1 MDLGLKDKAILV
13 MASGGGIGRGIA
25 MEFAREGSNVMLF
38 GRSEENLKS
47 AAEAIYKET
56 GRKPLFTV
64 GSIINPEDIEK
75 VVAQTE
81 NVYGPIFGLINNT
94 GGPPPGGFDKF
105 DDRAWQE
112 AFELTLLSYVR
123 TIRAVM
129 PSMEKAQTGRILNN
143 ASSSIKRVI
152 DNLILSN
159 VMRMGVLGLTKSI
172 AREFGSRDILV
183 NCIGAGKIDTPR
195 VGVIDANKA
204 AKQGLSKEELQARE
218 AAAIP
223 LGRYGTTEEFARLA
237 VWLCS
242 PVNSYVSG
250 QNILVDGA
258 AISAY

>member
-38 GRSEENLKS
+38 GRSEESLKS
-47 AAEAIYKET
+47 AAEAINAET
-56 GRKPLFTV
+56 GRKPLHTA
-64 GSIINPEDIEK
+64 GSITNPEDIEK

-81 NVYGPIFGLINNT
+81 NAYGPIFGLINNT

-105 DDRAWQE
+105 DDQAWQE
-112 AFELTLLSYVR
+112 AFELTLLSYIR

-129 PSMEKAQTGRILNN
+129 PSMEKAQTGRIVNN

-195 VGVIDANKA
+195 VGVIDSNKA
-204 AKQGLSKEELQARE
+204 AKQGISKEELQARE

-223 LGRYGTTEEFARLA
+223 LGRYGTPEEFAKLT

-258 AISAY
+258 AIPAY

>member
-25 MEFAREGSNVMLF
+25 KEFAREGSNVMLF
-38 GRSEENLKS
+38 GRSEDNLQS
-47 AAEAIYKET
+47 AAEEIFAET
-56 GRKPLFTV
+56 GRKPLFTA
-64 GSIINPEDIEK
+64 GSITNPEDIDRAVAETEK
-75 VVAQTE
+75 A
-81 NVYGPIFGLINNT
+81 YGPIFGLINNT
-94 GGPPPGGFDKF
+94 GGPSPGGFDKF
-105 DDRAWQE
+105 DDSAWQE

-123 TIRAVM
+123 TIRAVL
-129 PSMEKAQTGRILNN
+129 PSMEKAETGRIVNN

-159 VMRMGVLGLTKSI
+159 VMRRGVMGLSKSI
-172 AREFGSRDILV
+172 AREFGKKNILV

-195 VGVIDANKA
+195 VGVIDSNKA
-204 AKQGLSKEELQARE
+204 TNQGISKEELQARE

-223 LGRYGTTEEFARLA
+223 LGRYGSTEEFAKLT

-242 PVNSYVSG
+242 PVNSYISG

>member
-1 MDLGLKDKAILV
+1 MDLGLKGKSILV
-13 MASGGGIGRGIA
+13 MASGGGIGKGIA
-25 MEFAREGSNVMLF
+25 LEFAREGSNVMLF
-38 GRSEENLKS
+38 GRSEESLHS
-47 AAEAIYKET
+47 TAGEIFTET
-56 GRKPLFTV
+56 GHRPLYTA
-64 GSIINPEDIEK
+64 GSITNPEDIER
-75 VVAQTE
+75 VVTE
-81 NVYGPIFGLINNT
+81 TEKAYGPIFGLINNT

-105 DDRAWQE
+105 DDSAWQE

-123 TIRAVM
+123 TIRAVL
-129 PSMEKAQTGRILNN
+129 PSMEKAGTGRILNN

-159 VMRMGVLGLTKSI
+159 VMRMGVLGLSKSV
-172 AREFGSRDILV
+172 AREFGKKDILV

-195 VGVIDANKA
+195 VEIIDSNKA
-204 AKQGLSKEELQARE
+204 KKKGISKEELQNQE

-223 LGRYGTTEEFARLA
+223 LRRYGSTEEFSKLA

-242 PVNSYVSG
+242 PLNSYVSG